1 MGLTTRH
8 HRTPSQCS
16 ITTTDHHGG
25 WDVVEWIWS
34 IYPQVQ
40 TQIQDNVTPLF
51 PLPWPASSWSAST
64 STSPTTTSNDRD
76 KYISRLLKCYGVSN
90 LTLSSVLNFYCDH
103 INTSTSNTS
112 LKYFVLLGSRLCHP
126 LLPIVLL
133 SRSLSPVISAT
144 NSHHDDEQLPV
155 SPLSDD
161 TMVSLPSVPIY
172 LRTVLWARP
181 ESNNQMW
188 YRSRIL
194 SPALTWP
201 WVSKSVYPCAGDMI
215 QALVRWR
222 TSWHLDTREI
232 IINALLGLY
241 WH

>member
-8 HRTPSQCS
+8 HRTPSHCS
-16 ITTTDHHGG
+16 ITATDHHGG
-25 WDVVEWIWS
+25 WDVVLDMIH
-34 IYPQVQ
+34 I
-40 TQIQDNVTPLF
+40 
-51 PLPWPASSWSAST
+51 ST
-64 STSPTTTSNDRD
+64 SSNTNSRQCDTTLPITLASQLLISFYLNLSDNYFTNDRD

-172 LRTVLWARP
+172 LRTALWARP
-181 ESNNQMW
+181 EATTICDTDTEDWDQHCHDPGCPN
-188 YRSRIL
+188 L
-194 SPALTWP
+194 STHVPVL
-201 WVSKSVYPCAGDMI
+201 CI
-215 QALVRWR
+215 QALVRRR
-222 TSWHLDTREI
+222 TSWLSAQEK
-232 IINALLGLY
+232 
-241 WH
+241 

>member
-172 LRTVLWARP
+172 LRTALWARP
-181 ESNNQMW
+181 EATTICDTDTEDWDQHCHDPGCPNLSTHVPVIW
-188 YRSRIL
+188 SR
-194 SPALTWP
+194 P
-201 WVSKSVYPCAGDMI
+201 WWDGG
-215 QALVRWR
+215 
-222 TSWHLDTREI
+222 HLDSRHRRNNYQCTT
-232 IINALLGLY
+232 
-241 WH
+241 

>member
-25 WDVVEWIWS
+25 WDEAEWIWS
-34 IYPQVQ
+34 IYPQGQ

-126 LLPIVLL
+126 LLPIVFIL
-133 SRSLSPVISAT
+133 P
-144 NSHHDDEQLPV
+144 LPV
-155 SPLSDD
+155 SCHQRHQQSSWWWTAPCVSSLWWHNGLSALSPYLPPDC
-161 TMVSLPSVPIY
+161 TVSQ
-172 LRTVLWARP
+172 ARG
-181 ESNNQMW
+181 NNHMW
-188 YRSRIL
+188 YRYRRL
-194 SPALTWP
+194 RPALSWP
-201 WVSKSVYPCAGDMI
+201 WVSKSVYPCAGILI
-215 QALVRWR
+215 QALVRRR
-222 TSWHLDTREI
+222 TSWLSAQEK
-232 IINALLGLY
+232 
-241 WH
+241 